1 MTPDELASVTLEHLR
16 AIRAD
21 LTEVKREVANNSLQ
35 IGLLGQQIGALTTA
49 VYTGKSELED
59 IKRRVERLERRMELR
74 DAEH

>member
-21 LTEVKREVANNSLQ
+21 LVDVKREVANNSLQ

-49 VYTGKSELED
+49 VYSGKSELED
-59 IKRRVERLERRMELR
+59 IKRRVDRIEQRLNLV
-74 DAEH
+74 DAPH